1 MQPLVSVVVPV
12 YNVERYVAAAIQ
24 SVLDQTYDTFELLLI
39 DDGSPDRSVEICQ
52 QFTDPRIRLLRQ
64 ENRGLS
70 GARNTGIRE
79 AKGEYV
85 AFLDSDDQWQPEKLR
100 SHVEHLAR
108 SPKVGVS
115 FSRSQFMDEQ
125 GQLQNAFQNPRLT
138 DITPAYLLCENP
150 VGNGSAPVVR
160 REVFEAI
167 ATPSTRG
174 DFNYFDEQLRR
185 CEDLDCWLRI
195 ALQTSWTIEG
205 LSAPLTLYRVNSGG
219 LSANLLKQLE
229 AWEMV
234 VAKARSLDPGL
245 VGRSEALGRAYQLLY
260 LARTALRLGDRAL
273 AYQLVNRALQSKG
286 TILFKEPRR
295 TLLTLALAY
304 LGKVRPGQAH

>member
-39 DDGSPDRSVEICQ
+39 DDGSPDRSVAICQ

-85 AFLDSDDQWQPEKLR
+85 AFLDSDDQWQPQKLR

-138 DITPAYLLCENP
+138 AITPAYLLCENP
-150 VGNGSAPVVR
+150 VGNGSAPV
-160 REVFEAI
+160 EI
-167 ATPSTRG
+167 
-174 DFNYFDEQLRR
+174 
-185 CEDLDCWLRI
+185 
-195 ALQTSWTIEG
+195 
-205 LSAPLTLYRVNSGG
+205 
-219 LSANLLKQLE
+219 
-229 AWEMV
+229 
-234 VAKARSLDPGL
+234 
-245 VGRSEALGRAYQLLY
+245 GRAH
-260 LARTALRLGDRAL
+260 
-273 AYQLVNRALQSKG
+273 V
-286 TILFKEPRR
+286 
-295 TLLTLALAY
+295 
-304 LGKVRPGQAH
+304 